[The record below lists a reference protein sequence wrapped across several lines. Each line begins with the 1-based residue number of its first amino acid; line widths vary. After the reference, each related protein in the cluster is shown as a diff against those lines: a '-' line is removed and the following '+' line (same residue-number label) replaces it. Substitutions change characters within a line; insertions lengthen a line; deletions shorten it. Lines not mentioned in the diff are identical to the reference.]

1 MVRYACE
8 MIIRVAGC
16 YRGGAMFTKIFT
28 ALKQGQLPD
37 LKLLQRH
44 FDLAMTKKLGVVKLP
59 PAFWMQDSKIN
70 PRADHL
76 LQAALLLGDRERCD
90 LAVSVL
96 AVEQQEQ
103 QAEQSLH
110 QVVGQIASDLSKML
124 PPAEQGQIASLVESL
139 AA

>member
-1 MVRYACE
+1 
-8 MIIRVAGC
+8 
-16 YRGGAMFTKIFT
+16 MFTQIFA
-28 ALKQGQLPD
+28 ALEQGEAPD
-37 LKLLQRH
+37 LELLQRH

-96 AVEQQEQ
+96 AVET
-103 QAEQSLH
+103 AEKKTDQTLK
-110 QVVGQIASDLSKML
+110 QIV
-124 PPAEQGQIASLVESL
+124 QGIIESL
-139 AA
+139 SAIVPLDQKEQVSTLSDTLLQELFP

>member
-1 MVRYACE
+1 
-8 MIIRVAGC
+8 
-16 YRGGAMFTKIFT
+16 MFTENFVK
-28 ALKQGQLPD
+28 LKQGKIPD
-37 LKLLQRH
+37 LKLLQRR

-96 AVEQQEQ
+96 AVEHQEQ
-103 QAEQSLH
+103 HNDQFLQKVVQQTAAEL
-110 QVVGQIASDLSKML
+110 IDML
-124 PPAEQGQIASLVESL
+124 PEAEKERIVTL
-139 AA
+139 ANNLTT

>member
-1 MVRYACE
+1 
-8 MIIRVAGC
+8 
-16 YRGGAMFTKIFT
+16 MFTKIFT

>member
-1 MVRYACE
+1 
-8 MIIRVAGC
+8 
-16 YRGGAMFTKIFT
+16 MFTQIFA
-28 ALKQGQLPD
+28 ALERGEAPD
-37 LKLLQRH
+37 LELLQRH

-96 AVEQQEQ
+96 AVET
-103 QAEQSLH
+103 AEQKTDQTLK
-110 QVVGQIASDLSKML
+110 QIV
-124 PPAEQGQIASLVESL
+124 QGIIESL
-139 AA
+139 SAIVPPDRKEQVSTLSDTLLQELFPEF

>member
-1 MVRYACE
+1 
-8 MIIRVAGC
+8 
-16 YRGGAMFTKIFT
+16 MFTQIFA
-28 ALKQGQLPD
+28 ALEQGKAPD
-37 LKLLQRH
+37 LELLQRH

-96 AVEQQEQ
+96 ALEISERKTDQTLRQIVQGIIE
-103 QAEQSLH
+103 SLSA
-110 QVVGQIASDLSKML
+110 VVPPNKKGQIVFLGNGLLSDLSR
-124 PPAEQGQIASLVESL
+124 
-139 AA
+139 

>member
-1 MVRYACE
+1 
-8 MIIRVAGC
+8 
-16 YRGGAMFTKIFT
+16 MFTQIFA
-28 ALKQGQLPD
+28 ALEQGEALD
-37 LKLLQRH
+37 FELLQRH

-96 AVEQQEQ
+96 ALEISEQKTDQTLRQIVQGLIE
-103 QAEQSLH
+103 SLSAAVPPN
-110 QVVGQIASDLSKML
+110 QKGQIVFLGNGLLSDL
-124 PPAEQGQIASLVESL
+124 PR
-139 AA
+139 

>member
-1 MVRYACE
+1 
-8 MIIRVAGC
+8 
-16 YRGGAMFTKIFT
+16 MFTQIFA
-28 ALKQGQLPD
+28 ALEQGEAPD
-37 LKLLQRH
+37 FELLRRH

-96 AVEQQEQ
+96 ALEISERKIDQTLRQIVQGIIE
-103 QAEQSLH
+103 SLSAAVPPI
-110 QVVGQIASDLSKML
+110 QKGQIVFLGNELLSDL
-124 PPAEQGQIASLVESL
+124 PR
-139 AA
+139 